1 MDESLLVIPEV
12 PAQQTVN
19 STVEGDDRGVLLGAG
34 AYILWGIFPLYFHML
49 APASA
54 GEILAHRMIWSLVF
68 CAIAW
73 LVIRDLSWVK
83 DLFAEPRRF
92 FLLVTAAV
100 FLAINWAVYIYAIT
114 IGNIVEGSLGYFI
127 NPLFLVL
134 MGVFLLH
141 ERLRMMQW
149 IAVGV
154 GAVAVLVIA
163 FDYGRPPWIALALAL
178 SFSSYGFIKKKVGP
192 GIGALASMT
201 TETVVQAPFALAI
214 LIWLE
219 TTGRGTFSQHAPWHG
234 LGLVG
239 TGIITAFPL
248 IMFAAAARR
257 VPLTTMGLLQFLTP
271 ILQLICGVVVLGER
285 VPATRWIGF
294 GLVWVALVLLTV
306 DSVQAAN
313 RRGRVRR
320 AEASASAIP

>member
-1 MDESLLVIPEV
+1 LDESLLVIPEV
-12 PAQQTVN
+12 QPGQTSR
-19 STVEGDDRGVLLGAG
+19 STFEADDRGVAFGAG

-49 APASA
+49 SPSSA

-68 CAIAW
+68 CAVAW
-73 LVIRDLSWVK
+73 CVIRDLSWVK
-83 DLFAEPRRF
+83 ELFAQPGRF
-92 FLLVTAAV
+92 FLLAMAAL

-114 IGNIVEGSLGYFI
+114 IGDIVEGSLGYFI

-141 ERLRMMQW
+141 ERLRVMQW
-149 IAVGV
+149 IAVGI
-154 GAVAVLVIA
+154 GAAAVLVIA

-201 TETVVQAPFALAI
+201 TETVVQAPFAMAI

-219 TTGRGTFSQHAPWHG
+219 TTGRGTFSQDAPWHG
-234 LGLVG
+234 VGLVG
-239 TGIITAFPL
+239 TGMITAFPL

>member
-12 PAQQTVN
+12 QPGQTSR
-19 STVEGDDRGVLLGAG
+19 STFEADDRGVAFGAG

-49 APASA
+49 SPSSA

-73 LVIRDLSWVK
+73 CVIRDLSWVK
-83 DLFAEPRRF
+83 ELFAGPGRL
-92 FLLVTAAV
+92 FLLAMAAL

-114 IGNIVEGSLGYFI
+114 IGDIVEGSLGYFI

-149 IAVGV
+149 IAVGI
-154 GAVAVLVIA
+154 GAAAVLVIA

-201 TETVVQAPFALAI
+201 TETVVQAPFAMAI

-219 TTGRGTFSQHAPWHG
+219 TTGRGTFSEHAPWHG
-234 LGLVG
+234 VGLIG

-294 GLVWVALVLLTV
+294 GMVWIALILLTV
-306 DSVQAAN
+306 DSVQSAN

-320 AEASASAIP
+320 AEAAAGAIP